1 MRTNV
6 QRGVDLLGKIRQ
18 WIWIRTFALFISV
31 IFNFHFQ
38 KHKILFSYQLDE
50 FLNPQICNVKFI
62 QMFWNKNIT
71 KMWLKW
77 DWNRLE
83 MSIFNPK
90 TTIFGRKMTIF
101 IETYC
106 YHWRDRQSDCN
117 IFQSSRVLYWLHLMM
132 LNSPTNL
139 LPKLSRDFW
148 INLRNPGCETSP

>member
-1 MRTNV
+1 MIFWAQRCKIVKRCSKISYVHMQTTTTTHTGSERGIEKDPGSFQIGTNV
-6 QRGVDLLGKIRQ
+6 RRVVDLLGKIRQ

-50 FLNPQICNVKFI
+50 FLNPQICNIKFI

-90 TTIFGRKMTIF
+90 NDHFWPKNG
-101 IETYC
+101 
-106 YHWRDRQSDCN
+106 
-117 IFQSSRVLYWLHLMM
+117 HLDE
-132 LNSPTNL
+132 NL
-139 LPKLSRDFW
+139 LLSLKRST
-148 INLRNPGCETSP
+148 IGL